1 MASEMAS
8 STLPW
13 LTLSIFVPIV
23 FGLLVLLVGRD
34 DNPGPARV
42 LSLVG
47 SILGL
52 LVTLPLYTGFDA
64 GTADMQFVEFAPWIE
79 TFAINYH
86 LGIDGISVWFVL
98 LTAFITVIVVLAG
111 WEIIQT
117 RVAQYMASFLILS
130 GLMVGVFCAL
140 DGMLF

>member
-64 GTADMQFVEFAPWIE
+64 GTADMQFVENTPWIE
-79 TFAINYH
+79 AFAMNYH
-86 LGIDGISVWFVL
+86 LGIDGISV
-98 LTAFITVIVVLAG
+98 
-111 WEIIQT
+111 
-117 RVAQYMASFLILS
+117 
-130 GLMVGVFCAL
+130 
-140 DGMLF
+140 